1 MSERTVDTLRL
12 ESVSPVFHV
21 SDVAA
26 ALAFYC
32 EGLGFAVAWKWGE
45 PATHASVCRGSVSIS
60 LALDAR
66 KAGTGEAYIEVSG
79 IDDYHQELVTR
90 GVSLG
95 DLADRPYGMRDF
107 AVIDRSGNRIV
118 FGQAVAGG

>member
-1 MSERTVDTLRL
+1 MSQRTIDAIRF

-21 SDVAA
+21 SDVTT

-32 EGLGFAVAWKWGE
+32 VGLGFNVAWKWGQ

-60 LALDAR
+60 LTLDSQ
-66 KAGTGEAYIEVSG
+66 KAGTGDAYIEVGG
-79 IDDYHQELVTR
+79 IDSYHEELATR
-90 GVSLG
+90 GVPLG

-107 AVIDRSGNRIV
+107 AVIDPSGNRIV
-118 FGQAVAGG
+118 FGQATAS